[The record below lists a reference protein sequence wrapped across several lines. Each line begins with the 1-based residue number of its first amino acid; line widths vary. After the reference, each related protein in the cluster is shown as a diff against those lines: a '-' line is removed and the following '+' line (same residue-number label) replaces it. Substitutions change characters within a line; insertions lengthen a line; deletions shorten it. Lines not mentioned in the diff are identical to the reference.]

1 MIHLLVRKIV
11 LNFLLKLSY
20 LKFDFTV
27 TLGYFKPASKNPDPI
42 VWGKIA
48 YFTFSLLSH
57 LYEWVSADCWV
68 SPEG

>member
-42 VWGKIA
+42 VWGKTVI
-48 YFTFSLLSH
+48 SLCLSFRICMNG
-57 LYEWVSADCWV
+57 YRQTI
-68 SPEG
+68 G